1 MAHRKPTQEEFE
13 EALCEGGNITNAASI
28 LGVSGPTLY
37 NWIKG
42 GFLSKPAPGAQGGK
56 RKVTEAINVPGSL
69 SEEDLKDPERV
80 LREHDISPD
89 DYEIVKVDLAQRENS
104 STKDPKVAKSIA
116 VTISPKIE
124 LPEPAFGGKPITIKP
139 RKRTKRIETD
149 TELVLILS
157 DYHAPYVDW
166 KLHEASLQLIAEN
179 QPQRIIVNGDL
190 VDFPT
195 VGRHRTTTT
204 KCQAS
209 VSECIEAGGRVL
221 GDLRAAAPE
230 DCQIDLIPGNHDAWL
245 NNKILADVAS
255 IYDLTAYG
263 DDKPVWSFENLF
275 RLEELGINLVGEP
288 DTWPHSSIALT
299 AHLVVHHG
307 DVARKGSGA
316 SPLAS
321 MAGKDFAEIHG
332 HTHRQSLV
340 GRTVWLADG
349 STRIYQGGECGA
361 MCVMEADGFPTY
373 TRHPDWQPGF
383 ASVELALDAS
393 GRPSGEY
400 SMDLA
405 TWQNDQL
412 MWRGEIYRPATA

>member
-13 EALCEGGNITNAASI
+13 EALQEGGNVSKAATL
-28 LGVSGPTLY
+28 LGVSAPTLY
-37 NWIKG
+37 NWIRD
-42 GFLSKPAPGAQGGK
+42 GFLSRPEGDAPGK
-56 RKVTEAINVPGSL
+56 RKLTEALNVSGTL
-69 SEEDLKDPERV
+69 EEADLKDPGRL
-80 LREHDISPD
+80 LREHGLAED
-89 DYEIVKVDLAQRENS
+89 DYDIVKVDLAQRENS
-104 STKDPKVAKSIA
+104 SAKDPKIAKSIS
-116 VTISPKIE
+116 VTVAPKLE
-124 LPEPAFGGKPITIKP
+124 LPQPAFGGRPITIKP
-139 RKRTKRIETD
+139 HKRTKRTSSE

-166 KLHEASLQLIAEN
+166 QLHEASLQLIAEN
-179 QPQRIIVNGDL
+179 QPHRIIVNGDL

-204 KCQAS
+204 RCQAS
-209 VSECIEAGGRVL
+209 ASECIEAGGRVL
-221 GDLRAAAPE
+221 ADLRSAAPD
-230 DCQIDLIPGNHDAWL
+230 DCHIDLIPGNHDAWL
-245 NNKILADVAS
+245 NNKILGEVSA

-263 DDKPVWSFENLF
+263 DTKPVWSFENLF

-299 AHLVVHHG
+299 PHLVVHHG

-321 MAGKDFAEIHG
+321 MSGKDFAEIHG

-361 MCVMEADGFPTY
+361 MCVMEASGFPTY

-383 ASVELALDAS
+383 ASVELELDAT
-393 GRPSGEY
+393 GNPSGEY

-405 TWQNDQL
+405 TWQNSKL
-412 MWRGEIYRPATA
+412 MWRGEIFS